1 MSLIHYVKPFLE
13 LGICKEYSMPRK
25 TTGNT
30 TPKRSKKTAV
40 PVEPAAA
47 QVAPEVQLEVQTE
60 ARKEFPRNGKTA
72 NVVPGNGAVHPPVNI
87 EEEIRRRAY
96 ELYLQRGA
104 TAGAGHGDE
113 NQDWLIAESEILSRY
128 DKLARHTTA

>member
-1 MSLIHYVKPFLE
+1 
-13 LGICKEYSMPRK
+13 MPRK

-40 PVEPAAA
+40 PAELAAA
-47 QVAPEVQLEVQTE
+47 QVAAEVRTEVQTEVLTE
-60 ARKEFPRNGKTA
+60 ARKEVPRNGKTA
-72 NVVPGNGAVHPPVNI
+72 NVVPGNGAVHPPVNL

-96 ELYLQRGA
+96 ELYLQRRA

-128 DKLARHTTA
+128 NKLARHTTA